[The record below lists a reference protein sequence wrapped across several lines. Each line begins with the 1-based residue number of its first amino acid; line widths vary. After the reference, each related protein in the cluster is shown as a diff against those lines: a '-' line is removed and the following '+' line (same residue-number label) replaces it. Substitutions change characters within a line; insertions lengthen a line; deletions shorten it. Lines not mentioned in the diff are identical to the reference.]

1 MPPGPRPL
9 SERHGHDDPNRGEFH
24 VRAGRAP
31 DNMVPPQRQPQ
42 HQQQQQTQT
51 AEQGTVPLLDDDAN
65 VCTTISPYGLAHW
78 WGQPYRAD
86 YVDNVVSIAEFRPSD
101 PWGFAGIENDPV
113 TVQLASGTNFT
124 FRRNWVTGD
133 LNAASQY
140 RKYGGV
146 IIPADAGGNYMLNQM
161 NTPNLVWIDNFIL
174 ALTKRAAHERC
185 QLALITYSFANAV
198 AALGHA
204 SKDELDEKVDGLEKI
219 LDELGADRSGLCQ

>member
-9 SERHGHDDPNRGEFH
+9 SERQGHDDPNRGEFH
-24 VRAGRAP
+24 VRAGRIDP
-31 DNMVPPQRQPQ
+31 SMIPPQPQP
-42 HQQQQQTQT
+42 QQQQQTQ
-51 AEQGTVPLLDDDAN
+51 AAQATVPLLDDDAG

-86 YVDNVVSIAEFRPSD
+86 YVDNVDYIVEFRPSD
-101 PWGFAGIENDPV
+101 PWGFSGIENDPV
-113 TVQLASGTNFT
+113 TVRLANGMNFV

-140 RKYGGV
+140 RKHGG
-146 IIPADAGGNYMLNQM
+146 IIVPADAAGNYMLNQM

-185 QLALITYSFANAV
+185 QLAMITYSFSQAV
-198 AALGHA
+198 SALGHA
-204 SKDELDEKVDGLEKI
+204 SKDDLESKVDGLEKI